1 MQTRP
6 TDHHNSFGA
15 VLKNR
20 RFMLLW
26 IGQLFSQLADKIL
39 LVLQIGLLSKYLT
52 ANQIDETGRF
62 YLYMAFT
69 IPAILF
75 GSLGGVIVDRVPK
88 KVIMVGSDALR
99 GILTLLTPFLP
110 REFAVLLL
118 ITFIISTVTQFFAPA
133 EQATIPLLVR
143 HESLLTANA
152 LFSMTMMGTLIIGN
166 AIGD

>member
-1 MQTRP
+1 MHTP
-6 TDHHNSFGA
+6 TTAHHNSFGA

-39 LVLQIGLLSKYLT
+39 LVLQIALLSKYLT
-52 ANQIDETGRF
+52 ASQIDANGRF

-88 KVIMVGSDALR
+88 KVIMVGSDAIR
-99 GILTLLTPFLP
+99 GVLTLLIPFLP
-110 REFAVLLL
+110 HEESSFTINYFYYFYRHTVLCPYRASNYPL
-118 ITFIISTVTQFFAPA
+118 IS
-133 EQATIPLLVR
+133 AT
-143 HESLLTANA
+143 
-152 LFSMTMMGTLIIGN
+152 
-166 AIGD
+166 